1 MSFKKLEIEAIID
14 STLEDVLTELFSN
27 EVDKIESIQ
36 YALDYLKTKVEALE
50 AEDFEDC
57 LES

>member
-14 STLEDVLTELFSN
+14 NVLDDVLTETFSN
-27 EVDKIESIQ
+27 QFDKIESIE

>member
-14 STLEDVLTELFSN
+14 TTLEDVLTELFSN
-27 EVDKIESIQ
+27 EFDKIESIQ
-36 YALDYLKTKVEALE
+36 YAIDYLKTKVEALE

-57 LES
+57 LVS

>member
-27 EVDKIESIQ
+27 EFDKIESIQ